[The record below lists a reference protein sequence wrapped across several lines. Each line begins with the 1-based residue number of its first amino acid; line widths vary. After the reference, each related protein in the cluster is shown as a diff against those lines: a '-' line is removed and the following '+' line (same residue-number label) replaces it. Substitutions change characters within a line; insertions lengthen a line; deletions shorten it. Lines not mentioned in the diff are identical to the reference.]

1 MKRNLYLNVQ
11 EKEAALS
18 RFLEVFSHIQP
29 GRERIPV
36 IHSLGRITA
45 EAVYARYSSPS
56 YNSCA
61 MDGIAVISAHT
72 KGCLLYTSKTPAKN
86 TNEQR
91 LPL

>member
-29 GRERIPV
+29 GRERISV

-72 KGCLLYTSKTPAKN
+72 KLSLIHI
-86 TNEQR
+86 
-91 LPL
+91 